1 MARLDPRWLV
11 QSADRSG
18 FDQMTDSRDQEQ
30 SAFLADSKLAKRLMR
45 RAKDP
50 VGVIGVGHALRLH
63 GRASFLAGRSAV
75 VDGLIQ
81 RYGVNRDHGAAAEGS
96 ASFGPMPWSFPAG
109 RALPE
114 SIASGSAFISPRP
127 PEPSASQYT
136 VRRAVRHPGE
146 SVSSAPVPAAP
157 PLQSSGSGTAR
168 MPSQPV
174 TIVQTKPLGVPLP
187 AAGAPRSSSTTTD
200 ASEPRTPA
208 QEQQGPPATDGPSV
222 HGYPVH
228 ANELPVITAT
238 TPLLLQRQADHVA
251 VVREQ
256 HFEAPSSHPRQDSFS
271 STVFVPAV
279 VESRAPVPSALQQM
293 PMAQAVPAS
302 RAADAASSPASQ
314 DNIAAAVTRTASLP
328 ASPSGPLILQR
339 KPAQSPGP
347 HESAPARTA
356 SASRSAAVSVASE
369 IRGATA
375 APGEARIVWRKA
387 DRDGGQ
393 RDAVRAL
400 TETRTTAHQIQMKRE
415 AAVGTASDGVV
426 MPDLPP
432 PPESH
437 DYTRIAEK
445 VSRVMARQLR
455 VERERRGITK

>member
-1 MARLDPRWLV
+1 
-11 QSADRSG
+11 
-18 FDQMTDSRDQEQ
+18 MTDSRDQEQ

-114 SIASGSAFISPRP
+114 SIASGSALISPRS

-168 MPSQPV
+168 TPSQPV
-174 TIVQTKPLGVPLP
+174 AIVQTKPLGVQLP

-208 QEQQGPPATDGPSV
+208 QEQQGPLATDGPSV
-222 HGYPVH
+222 HGYPVR
-228 ANELPVITAT
+228 ANELPAIAAT
-238 TPLLLQRQADHVA
+238 TPLLLQRQTDHVA

-256 HFEAPSSHPRQDSFS
+256 HFEAPSSHLRQDSFG

-279 VESRAPVPSALQQM
+279 VESRAPVPSPLQQM

-328 ASPSGPLILQR
+328 ASPPGPLILQR
-339 KPAQSPGP
+339 KPAQSPGS
-347 HESAPARTA
+347 HDSAPARTA
-356 SASRSAAVSVASE
+356 SASRSAAASVASE
-369 IRGATA
+369 IRGAAA

-415 AAVGTASDGVV
+415 AAAGTASDGNV

-455 VERERRGITK
+455 VERERRGRTK